1 MTILANALDFGQA
14 TDGQPDQAGSIKI
27 QLHREF
33 LKHSH
38 LLHAHTHGND
48 LLVGHMQSIRSNS
61 YNKPQLSLYV
71 AFTALQLSC
80 D

>member
-1 MTILANALDFGQA
+1 
-14 TDGQPDQAGSIKI
+14 
-27 QLHREF
+27 
-33 LKHSH
+33 
-38 LLHAHTHGND
+38 
-48 LLVGHMQSIRSNS
+48 VGHMQSIRSNS